1 VDTIIVDL
9 FILQHYLHM
18 TAATISQV
26 LGLPMMGV
34 IAHPSEN
41 AQWAKETVIPTM
53 IVPLDSPVEQTTVD
67 SFIPTLRVIT
77 IAATISQGLGLP
89 MMRVIARPLENA
101 RWAKETVI
109 TTMTVPMDSPVEQ
122 TTVNS
127 FIPTLRVITIAVTIS
142 QVSGLPMM
150 GVIARPLENVQRD
163 KETVIVTMIV
173 PPDSPVEQTTVE
185 SFIPAP
191 NLIMTVV
198 YANSM
203 FSSSKQAG

>member
-1 VDTIIVDL
+1 
-9 FILQHYLHM
+9 M
-18 TAATISQV
+18 ISQV

-34 IAHPSEN
+34 IARSPEN
-41 AQWAKETVIPTM
+41 AQWV
-53 IVPLDSPVEQTTVD
+53 
-67 SFIPTLRVIT
+67 
-77 IAATISQGLGLP
+77 
-89 MMRVIARPLENA
+89 
-101 RWAKETVI
+101 KETVI

-122 TTVNS
+122 ITVDS
-127 FIPTLRVITIAVTIS
+127 FIPTLRVITIAATTS

-150 GVIARPLENVQRD
+150 GVIAHPLENVQRD

-173 PPDSPVEQTTVE
+173 PPDSLVEKTTVE

-203 FSSSKQAG
+203 FRPTKQIG